1 MAFLLFI
8 FDSCICVFL
17 IVHSYHKNH
26 SFSHVFAQA
35 TRFLLPN
42 LLNLLKTCLNLN
54 GGIYAWLEK
63 FAEFYDDHHVYTQIC
78 SILSSLPWFVGVKIR
93 PSTNLRSSRAW
104 GVPLSNGWVC
114 WIACAP
120 GTAEQP
126 RQKKCTE
133 RMGMF
138 LDVFG
143 SWISLKNIHYWL
155 LEGVFFSMF
164 PQFASSAG
172 YIRIV

>member
-126 RQKKCTE
+126 RQKNARNEWVCFW
-133 RMGMF
+133 MF
-138 LDVFG
+138 LVREFLWKTFIIDCLKVCSFQCFH
-143 SWISLKNIHYWL
+143 SLL
-155 LEGVFFSMF
+155 QALVTLG
-164 PQFASSAG
+164 
-172 YIRIV
+172 